1 MDKDITVKVKVWRQR
16 GPKEKGEFKIYDIA
30 TINQGTSFL
39 EMLDILNEQLVNKGE
54 EPIVFDHDC
63 REGICGMCSLFVN
76 GHAHGPATGATT
88 CQLYMRRFHDGET
101 ITIEPWRSAGFPV
114 IRDLMVDR
122 YAYDKIIQAGGFVS
136 VNTGGIPDANCI
148 PIPQDDAEMAMDAAA
163 CIGCGACAAACKNG
177 SAMLFVSAKVSQLA
191 LLPQGKVEGARRA
204 KAMVAKM
211 DELGFGNCTNTRAC
225 EMECPKNVS
234 VSNIARM
241 NREFICAKL
250 KD

>member
-1 MDKDITVKVKVWRQR
+1 MDKDINITLKVWRQK
-16 GPKEKGEFKIYDIA
+16 GPNVKGQFETYKLEK
-30 TINQGTSFL
+30 INQGTSFL
-39 EMLDILNEQLVNKGE
+39 EMLDILNEKLISEGKDPV
-54 EPIVFDHDC
+54 VFDHDC
-63 REGICGMCSLFVN
+63 REGICGMCSLYVN
-76 GHAHGPATGATT
+76 GHPHGPATGATT

-122 YAYDKIIQAGGFVS
+122 SAYDKIIQAGGFVS
-136 VNTGGIPDANCI
+136 VNTGGVPDANAT
-148 PIPQDDAEMAMDAAA
+148 PISKDKAEMAMDAAA

-191 LLPQGKVEGARRA
+191 LLPQGQVEAARRA

-225 EMECPKNVS
+225 EMECPKNIS
-234 VSNIARM
+234 VSNIARL
-241 NREFICAKL
+241 NREFLKAKL

>member
-1 MDKDITVKVKVWRQR
+1 MDKNISFTLKIWRQN
-16 GPKEKGEFKIYDIA
+16 GPKDKGHFDTFQMKDIP
-30 TINQGTSFL
+30 GDTSFL
-39 EMLDILNEQLVNKGE
+39 EMLDILNEQLISDGK

-63 REGICGMCSLFVN
+63 REGICGMCSLYVN
-76 GHAHGPATGATT
+76 GHPHGPATGATT
-88 CQLYMRRFHDGET
+88 CQLYMRRFNDGET

-136 VNTGGIPDANCI
+136 VNTGGVPDANAI
-148 PIPQDDAEMAMDAAA
+148 PISKADADLAMDAAA

-191 LLPQGKVEGARRA
+191 LLPQGKVEAARRA

-225 EMECPKNVS
+225 EMECPKNIS
-234 VSNIARM
+234 VSNIARL
-241 NREFICAKL
+241 NREFISAKL
-250 KD
+250 QD